1 LHSPRDNA
9 RNAFDWLIYSHIRKM
24 FPIGCLFALPRDLQ
38 PQLMTWG
45 VQIGVQ
51 IARPA
56 WLWCLEQ
63 NLPNEAELYFQ
74 TPLNIIYIRAM

>member
-1 LHSPRDNA
+1 
-9 RNAFDWLIYSHIRKM
+9 M

-51 IARPA
+51 IARPHFIGLNVH
-56 WLWCLEQ
+56 WL
-63 NLPNEAELYFQ
+63 AENRTNAYRVALAGEKIFLLKLDTLRLYVVLTQ
-74 TPLNIIYIRAM
+74 